1 MQKAPRFYDLHIH
14 SNHSSDAD
22 HPPRRLFEMACE
34 AGLAGLCISDHD
46 TVAAMAEG
54 TRLAREFP
62 LEFYP
67 NVEISTHFLARK
79 FHVLAP
85 LVDYRSA
92 ELQSR
97 LQGLAEGRRQQA
109 KARVRRLRDSGF
121 EITYEEVMRA
131 TGNPIPTG
139 PAIARA
145 LLEKPESRE
154 SPRLHGY
161 LHGKE
166 AARGVIAFYRDFFA
180 RGKPAFAEME
190 RLETPEA
197 LQLIRRAGGVPVLAH
212 PGAPG
217 YEADETVL
225 ETFVSH
231 GLAGLEVYSSYH
243 DPQSTRRF
251 SDWAARWD
259 LVKTAGS
266 DFHGRV
272 KPHVRIG
279 SVKVRGREMI
289 DELMDRR
296 D

>member
-1 MQKAPRFYDLHIH
+1 MSGFYDLHIH
-14 SNHSSDAD
+14 SNYSSDAD

-46 TVAAMAEG
+46 TVGAIAEG
-54 TRLAREFP
+54 RRLAREFP

-67 NVEISTHFLARK
+67 NVEISTHYLARK

-92 ELQSR
+92 ELQSK
-97 LQGLAEGRRQQA
+97 LQGLAEGRREQA
-109 KARVRRLRDSGF
+109 RARVERLRDSGF
-121 EITYEEVMRA
+121 DITYEEVIRA
-131 TGNPIPTG
+131 SGNPIPTG
-139 PAIARA
+139 PAIAQA
-145 LLEKPESRE
+145 LLAQPESHE
-154 SPRLHGY
+154 SPRLDRY

-190 RLETPEA
+190 RLGTLEA

-217 YEADETVL
+217 YEADQTVL
-225 ETFVSH
+225 ETFVAH
-231 GLAGLEVYSSYH
+231 GLGGLEVYSSYH
-243 DPQSTRRF
+243 DPESTRRF

-279 SVKVRGREMI
+279 SVKARGREMI
-289 DELMDRR
+289 EELMERTD
-296 D
+296 

>member
-1 MQKAPRFYDLHIH
+1 MRARFYDLHIH
-14 SNHSSDAD
+14 SHYSSDAD
-22 HPPRRLFEMACE
+22 HPPRRLFEMASE

-46 TVAAMAEG
+46 TVAAIAEG

-67 NVEISTHFLARK
+67 NVEISTHYRARK

-85 LVDYRSA
+85 LVDHRSA

-109 KARVRRLRDSGF
+109 KARIERLRDSGF
-121 EITYEEVMRA
+121 EITFEEVIRA
-131 TGNPIPTG
+131 TRNPIPTG
-139 PAIARA
+139 PAIAQT
-145 LLEKPESRE
+145 LLAKPESHE
-154 SPRLHGY
+154 SPSLHRY

-180 RGKPAFAEME
+180 PGKPAFAEME
-190 RLETPEA
+190 RLCTLEA

-217 YEADETVL
+217 YEADENVL
-225 ETFVSH
+225 QTFVAH

-243 DPQSTRRF
+243 EPRSTRRF
-251 SDWAARWD
+251 SGWAARWD

-279 SVKVRGREMI
+279 SVKARGREMI
-289 DELMDRR
+289 EELMGRR

>member
-1 MQKAPRFYDLHIH
+1 MRAGFYDLHIH
-14 SNHSSDAD
+14 SNYSSDAD

-34 AGLAGLCISDHD
+34 SGLAGLCISDHD
-46 TVAAMAEG
+46 TVAAIAEG

-67 NVEISTHFLARK
+67 NVEISTHYLSRK

-109 KARVRRLRDSGF
+109 KARVERLRDSGF
-121 EITYEEVMRA
+121 EITLDEVIQA
-131 TGNPIPTG
+131 TRNPIPTG
-139 PAIARA
+139 PAIAQA
-145 LLEKPESRE
+145 LLAKPESRE
-154 SPRLHGY
+154 SPRLHRY
-161 LHGKE
+161 IHGKE

-180 RGKPAFAEME
+180 PGKPAFAEME
-190 RLETPEA
+190 RLGTLEA
-197 LQLIRRAGGVPVLAH
+197 LPLIRRAGGVPVLAH

-217 YEADETVL
+217 YEADEQVL
-225 ETFVSH
+225 QTFADH

-243 DPQSTRRF
+243 EPGSIRRF
-251 SDWAARWD
+251 SDWADRWN

-266 DFHGRV
+266 DFHGSI

-279 SVKVRGREMI
+279 SVKARGREMI
-289 DELMDRR
+289 EELLDRR

>member
-1 MQKAPRFYDLHIH
+1 MQKAARFYDLHIH

-46 TVAAMAEG
+46 TVAAVAEG

-67 NVEISTHFLARK
+67 NVEISTHYLARK

-97 LQGLAEGRRQQA
+97 LQVLAEGRRQQA
-109 KARVRRLRDSGF
+109 KARVERLRDCGF

-139 PAIARA
+139 PAIAQA
-145 LLEKPESRE
+145 LLAKPQSQK
-154 SPRLHGY
+154 SPRLRRY
-161 LHGKE
+161 LHGKD

-225 ETFVSH
+225 ETFVAH

-289 DELMDRR
+289 EELMDRR

>member
-1 MQKAPRFYDLHIH
+1 MRAGFYDLHIH
-14 SNHSSDAD
+14 SNYSSDAD

-46 TVAAMAEG
+46 TVAAIAEG
-54 TRLAREFP
+54 RRLAREFP

-67 NVEISTHFLARK
+67 NVEISTHYLTRK

-85 LVDYRSA
+85 LVDCRSA

-109 KARVRRLRDSGF
+109 KARVERLRNSGF
-121 EITYEEVMRA
+121 EITFDEVTRA
-131 TGNPIPTG
+131 SRNPIPTG
-139 PAIARA
+139 PAIAQA
-145 LLEKPESRE
+145 LLGKPESRE
-154 SPRLHGY
+154 SSRLHRY

-166 AARGVIAFYRDFFA
+166 AARGAIAFYRDYFA
-180 RGKPAFAEME
+180 PGKPAFAEME
-190 RLETPEA
+190 RLGTLEA

-217 YEADETVL
+217 YEADEPVL
-225 ETFVSH
+225 QTFVAH

-243 DPQSTRRF
+243 EPRSTRRF
-251 SDWAARWD
+251 SDWADRWD

-289 DELMDRR
+289 EELMDRR

>member
-1 MQKAPRFYDLHIH
+1 MSGFYDLHIH
-14 SNHSSDAD
+14 ANYSSDAD
-22 HPPRRLFEMACE
+22 YPPRRHFELACA
-34 AGLAGLCISDHD
+34 AGLAGLCIASHD
-46 TVAAMAEG
+46 TVGAIAEG
-54 TRLAREFP
+54 RRLAWEFP

-67 NVEISTHFLARK
+67 NVEISTHYLARK

-92 ELQSR
+92 ELQSK
-97 LQGLAEGRRQQA
+97 LQGLAEGRREQA
-109 KARVRRLRDSGF
+109 KARVERLRDSGF
-121 EITYEEVMRA
+121 DITFEEVIRA
-131 TGNPIPTG
+131 SGNPIPTG
-139 PAIARA
+139 PAIAQA
-145 LLEKPESRE
+145 LLAQPESHE
-154 SPRLHGY
+154 SPRLDRY

-190 RLETPEA
+190 RLGTLEA

-217 YEADETVL
+217 YEADQTVL
-225 ETFVSH
+225 ETFVAH
-231 GLAGLEVYSSYH
+231 GLGGLEVYSSYH
-243 DPQSTRRF
+243 DPESTRRF

-279 SVKVRGREMI
+279 SVKARGREMI
-289 DELMDRR
+289 EELMERTD
-296 D
+296 

>member
-1 MQKAPRFYDLHIH
+1 MRAGFYDLHIH
-14 SNHSSDAD
+14 SNYSSDAD

-46 TVAAMAEG
+46 TVAAIAEG

-67 NVEISTHFLARK
+67 NVEISTHYLARK

-85 LVDYRSA
+85 LVDYRSV
-92 ELQSR
+92 ELRSR

-109 KARVRRLRDSGF
+109 KARVERLRASGF
-121 EITYEEVMRA
+121 EITFEEVIGA
-131 TGNPIPTG
+131 TRNPIPTG
-139 PAIARA
+139 PAIAQA
-145 LLEKPESRE
+145 LLAKPESRE
-154 SPRLHGY
+154 SPRLRRY

-180 RGKPAFAEME
+180 QGKPAFAEME
-190 RLETPEA
+190 RLCTLEA

-225 ETFVSH
+225 ETFVAH
-231 GLAGLEVYSSYH
+231 GLGGLEVHSSYH

-251 SDWAARWD
+251 SDWAARWE

-279 SVKVRGREMI
+279 SVKARGREMI
-289 DELMDRR
+289 EELMDRR